1 MAVFQF
7 GSKFDVFLKN
17 QTMNK
22 YLLFIAF
29 FSISS
34 TLMAQNPSGKES
46 IPSSNTEFEKEMMA
60 LINAFR
66 KKNNLN
72 TLEWNESLA
81 KAARYHAKDMQK
93 DGYFEHESYDLVG
106 GKLKKTL
113 KTFDRV
119 RLFIDKGLFANS
131 ENIGTGQET
140 AKEMFNDWRNSTGHR
155 KNMLMPNSKFIGIG
169 YVFIE
174 DDEYQHYWVMETA
187 Q

>member
-1 MAVFQF
+1 
-7 GSKFDVFLKN
+7 
-17 QTMNK
+17 MNK
-22 YLLFIAF
+22 LLLF
-29 FSISS
+29 FSI
-34 TLMAQNPSGKES
+34 LILAAPLFAQNPSGKES
-46 IPSSNTEFEKEMMA
+46 IPSSNAEFEKEMMA

-72 TLEWNESLA
+72 ALEWNESLA

-93 DGYFEHESYDLVG
+93 DGYFEHESYDIVA

-119 RLFIDKGLFANS
+119 RLFLDKGLFANS

-140 AKEMFNDWRNSTGHR
+140 AKEMFNDWKNSTGHR
-155 KNMLMPNSKFIGIG
+155 KNMLMPNSKYIGIG